1 MFSNFTIPNIH
12 NQPLLNYHPRVS
24 SRNRT
29 YVRTCF
35 AINSCALT
43 FVTCCTLSPYTCF
56 ECVSISRCWLR
67 LHCWTNNRKTKYETR
82 VARSS
87 ETKVLL
93 PPGVIR
99 AYRKNGQARKLWC
112 TSPWVTFKIGVG
124 FCRTQR
130 RTNHVVDRASSR
142 RRRRD
147 AHKTGWTKSRR
158 VRAKVYNSREPPTNV
173 EPEVGHSRLATTRV
187 RASAT
192 SPRLMARS
200 STILRKIR
208 ATLVLFETISF
219 LTMKP

>member
-1 MFSNFTIPNIH
+1 M
-12 NQPLLNYHPRVS
+12 
-24 SRNRT
+24 
-29 YVRTCF
+29 
-35 AINSCALT
+35 
-43 FVTCCTLSPYTCF
+43 
-56 ECVSISRCWLR
+56 
-67 LHCWTNNRKTKYETR
+67 
-82 VARSS
+82 
-87 ETKVLL
+87 LL
-93 PPGVIR
+93 PPGVIL